1 MDPVT
6 IGVLSTV
13 GQQVL
18 DNNGGISGLLSGAD
32 LNQMAEQLDM
42 SDPSNVAYAAWC
54 KEYAPE
60 KVDGTQSIWD
70 APGDVYTFRN
80 AVTSLPGYGVNWY
93 WKDVIGKIDG
103 NYQLKVSTTGS
114 AGTGGSKKD
123 LSGGKVFVWPW
134 EPGALRAAA
143 WWMWLVW
150 LLIPTSVILIGWLL
164 FRKRKKKWRRPK
176 WMRRKQRAKRSF

>member
-1 MDPVT
+1 MSG
-6 IGVLSTV
+6 GVV
-13 GQQVL
+13 GIVGALADGAFAEQ
-18 DNNGGISGLLSGAD
+18 GGLSGLLSGAD

-42 SDPSNVAYAAWC
+42 SDPSNVAFAAWA

-70 APGDVYTFRN
+70 APNDVYTFRN
-80 AVTSLPGYGVNWY
+80 AVTSLPGYGVSWY

-103 NYQLKVSTTGS
+103 NYQLKVATSGS
-114 AGTGGSKKD
+114 SGGGTQKD

-134 EPGALRAAA
+134 EPGAFKAAA

-150 LLIPTSVILIGWLL
+150 LAIPTALILVLWLI
-164 FRKRKKKWRRPK
+164 FRKKKWKKWRKPK
-176 WMRRKQRAKRSF
+176 WMRRRQRQRRF